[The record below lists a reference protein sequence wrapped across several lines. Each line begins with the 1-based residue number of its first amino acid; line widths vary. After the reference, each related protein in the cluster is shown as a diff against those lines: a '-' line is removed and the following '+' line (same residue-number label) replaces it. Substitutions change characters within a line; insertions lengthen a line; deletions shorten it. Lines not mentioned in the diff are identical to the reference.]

1 MILNFI
7 ILLNAYGSKLQFEK
21 SKYCLCG
28 ELKQTEKNVS
38 HQRELL
44 HVTNTSVIYYN
55 DLYL

>member
-1 MILNFI
+1 MILHLI
-7 ILLNAYGSKLQFEK
+7 ILLRAYGAKLQFEK

-44 HVTNTSVIYYN
+44 PVTNTSVIYYN
-55 DLYL
+55 N